1 MCVCVRAQRS
11 QAVKDLA
18 DVAAKLF
25 YISFSYY
32 ITGVIRNPN
41 EHFTIELQVKEN
53 KKRMTWKKK
62 KKKRIVGFKPTWEK
76 VAEKKK
82 KKQQQQQR

>member
-1 MCVCVRAQRS
+1 MCERAQRS

-53 KKRMTWKKK
+53 KKRMT
-62 KKKRIVGFKPTWEK
+62 
-76 VAEKKK
+76 
-82 KKQQQQQR
+82 